1 MQKEETKL
9 KWLWKLYKRSPM
21 GFVTIILTLV
31 VVGLA
36 IPLIRPQIAHK
47 KIEGVVRIFMHNRD
61 HYTLLTKTKGS
72 TRLQLV
78 EIEVEPSLIMDLPE
92 KKAMWAYIKT
102 DHSRIIK
109 AEIHLHSV
117 DRINGA
123 DWEYGHRSSYRHGH
137 TCVVE

>member
-1 MQKEETKL
+1 MQKEESKL
-9 KWLWKLYKRSPM
+9 KWLWRLYKRSPM

-47 KIEGVVRIFMHNRD
+47 KIEGVVRIFMHDRD
-61 HYTLLTKTKGS
+61 HYTLLTKTQDS
-72 TRLQLV
+72 ARLQLV

-92 KKAMWAYIKT
+92 KKAMWAYVKT
-102 DHSRIIK
+102 DRKTMLK

-117 DRINGA
+117 NCIDGG
-123 DWEYGHRSSYRHGH
+123 DWECGNRSSYRHGH